1 MANSQDIRY
10 QFVTS
15 IPSPYQL
22 DFFDAF
28 QRAAPGIFEVIFCA
42 ASERDRVY
50 YDAPTEFTFPARIL
64 GFRPRR
70 FGKDLHN
77 NPSLRGI
84 LSKSRAR
91 YFVAGGSYFMPDAR
105 TVKRHCRRNGRQ
117 FVFWGESPFKKREPW
132 PKRFLKERYLS
143 WFLQDTAGV
152 VGIGKAAAD
161 DYARLSGG
169 KPTTNI
175 PYSPNL
181 ERLAQPPQR
190 LIKHVAA
197 LKSRLGT
204 ENGLVV
210 LYAGS
215 LIPRKAPDTLL
226 RAFALIAK
234 DVPKA
239 VLAFAGEGPLR
250 DSLERE
256 AQELNVANQVHFL
269 GFLKG
274 DSLRVAY
281 MAADIFA
288 LPTRGHEG
296 WGVVVQEAMAAGL
309 PVVVSDRVGAAS
321 DLVVHEESGMVF
333 SADSEI
339 DLAKCLLHL
348 AQDDAIRERIGTR
361 GRQLAMTTGAH
372 AAVERFREFTDRL

>member
-1 MANSQDIRY
+1 MAVIRDIRY

-22 DFFDAF
+22 DFFEAF
-28 QRAAPGIFEVIFCA
+28 QRAAPDTFHVIFCA
-42 ASERDRVY
+42 ATEHDRAY
-50 YDAPTEFTFPARIL
+50 YDAPTEFSFPARIL
-64 GFRPRR
+64 NSRPRR
-70 FGKDLHN
+70 FGKDLHS

-84 LSKSRAR
+84 LSNSRAR

-105 TVKRHCRRNGRQ
+105 TVKRHCSRHGRH
-117 FVFWGESPFKKREPW
+117 FVFWGESPFKKREAW

-143 WFLQDTAGV
+143 WFLRDTAGV
-152 VGIGKAAAD
+152 VGIGKAAAA

-169 KPTTNI
+169 KPTTSI

-181 ERLAQPPQR
+181 ERLAQPPPC
-190 LIKHVAA
+190 LIEHAAA
-197 LKSRLGT
+197 LKSRLAG
-204 ENGLVV
+204 ENGLLV
-210 LYAGS
+210 LFVGS
-215 LIPRKAPDTLL
+215 LIPRKAPDTLI
-226 RAFALIAK
+226 RAFALIAE

-250 DSLERE
+250 GPLEHE
-256 AQELNVANQVHFL
+256 VQKLNLANRVQFL
-269 GFLKG
+269 GFLKD
-274 DSLRVAY
+274 DSLRAAY
-281 MAADIFA
+281 LAADVFA

-321 DLVVHEESGMVF
+321 DLVIHKESGMVF
-333 SADSEI
+333 SADSEM

-348 AQDDAIRERIGTR
+348 VQDGSIREKIGAC
-361 GRQLAMTTGAH
+361 GKQLALATGAH
-372 AAVERFREFTDRL
+372 AAVERFCAFADRL

>member
-1 MANSQDIRY
+1 MAVSQDTCY

-28 QRAAPGIFEVIFCA
+28 QSAAPGAFEVTFCA
-42 ASERDRVY
+42 ASEHDRAY
-50 YDAPTEFTFPARIL
+50 YDTPTEFSFPARIL
-64 GFRPRR
+64 GFKRRR
-70 FGKDLHN
+70 FGKDLHS
-77 NPSLRGI
+77 NPSLRGM

-105 TVKRHCRRNGRQ
+105 TVKRHCRRHGRH

-143 WFLQDTAGV
+143 WFLQDTAGII
-152 VGIGKAAAD
+152 GIGKAAAD

-181 ERLAQPPQR
+181 DRLAQPSRR
-190 LIKHVAA
+190 LIEDAAA
-197 LKSRLGT
+197 LKLRLAA
-204 ENGLVV
+204 ENGPVV
-210 LYAGS
+210 LFAGS

-226 RAFALIAK
+226 RAFALIAG
-234 DVPKA
+234 DVPRA
-239 VLAFAGEGPLR
+239 ILAFAGEGPLR
-250 DSLERE
+250 DTLERE
-256 AQELNVANQVHFL
+256 AQQLNLANRVHFL
-269 GFLKG
+269 GFLKE
-274 DSLRVAY
+274 DRLRATY
-281 MAADIFA
+281 LAADIFA

-321 DLVVHEESGMVF
+321 DLVIHEESGMVF

-348 AQDDAIRERIGTR
+348 AQGDAIRERIGTR

-372 AAVERFREFTDRL
+372 AAVERFREFADRL